1 MTKSVLGVT
10 IEQSHNQ
17 CSDDTRNDSS
27 STKNERFKLFK
38 RCWDLSSQNTT
49 TVARHSTITSGPWSV
64 ASNGKYICSQAMKL
78 WREEDVFI
86 SRGDDV
92 ESDAVCC
99 GFEGIVNEFRKLYPQ
114 TCPFS
119 PDGTKVACTFE
130 SNNNGLQL
138 AILHPSSMDI
148 IHIIKAS
155 KECKG
160 IKGTVA
166 SMTFSPDSAYLA
178 VVSSKGQVYILRS
191 SGLKLRHALNSEQVI
206 YPLET
211 LDPSINEP
219 SSLEF
224 DPRYDNKVFATCT
237 FYRSLVKIWAVV
249 KNEQRTCIATL
260 YSIHFPRVVNVIKYS
275 TEGDVLAVGCNEG
288 VITCINTNDG
298 TAVFDLNTTNQSPE
312 FRSNAGIYHLSFSR
326 TSEQLA
332 ASYSDGHIRVWQIP
346 SDINLQHS
354 CRVVINASVPE
365 SKVMQLPLPNKLKRY
380 LLYKC
385 F

>member
-1 MTKSVLGVT
+1 
-10 IEQSHNQ
+10 
-17 CSDDTRNDSS
+17 
-27 STKNERFKLFK
+27 
-38 RCWDLSSQNTT
+38 
-49 TVARHSTITSGPWSV
+49 
-64 ASNGKYICSQAMKL
+64 MKL
-78 WREEDVFI
+78 WREEDIFI
-86 SRGDDV
+86 SRGDDHV
-92 ESDAVCC
+92 ERDAICC

-119 PDGTKVACTFE
+119 PDGTKIACAFE
-130 SNNNGLQL
+130 NNSGLQL
-138 AILHPSSMDI
+138 AILHPTSLDI
-148 IHIIKAS
+148 IHTIKAS

-166 SMTFSPDSAYLA
+166 SLSFSPDSAYLA

-191 SGLKLRHALNSEQVI
+191 SGLKLRHVLDSEQVI

-224 DPRYDNKVFATCT
+224 DPRYGNKVFATCT
-237 FYRSLVKIWAVV
+237 FYRSLVKIWGVS
-249 KNEQRTCIATL
+249 KPDQRKEACITAL

-275 TEGDVLAVGCNEG
+275 TEGDILAVGCNEG
-288 VITCINTNDG
+288 IITCINTDDG
-298 TAVFDLNTTNQSPE
+298 TAMFDLNTTNQTPE

-332 ASYSDGHIRVWQIP
+332 ASYSDGYIRVWQIP

-380 LLYKC
+380 LLYKS